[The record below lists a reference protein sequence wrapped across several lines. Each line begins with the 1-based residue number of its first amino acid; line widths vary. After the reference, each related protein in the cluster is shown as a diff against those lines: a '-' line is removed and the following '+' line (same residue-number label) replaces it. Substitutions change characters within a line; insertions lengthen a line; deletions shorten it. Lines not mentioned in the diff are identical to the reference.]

1 MVKKSRKAAR
11 TVFIKKVM
19 KNHKKGFSLREAV
32 KKTKSWKKLSVRYLK
47 SPPVK
52 LSRKKRTKKKARKS
66 KRKGRRKTRRKS
78 R

>member
-1 MVKKSRKAAR
+1 MVKKSREASRSA
-11 TVFIKKVM
+11 FIKKVM
-19 KNHKKGFSLREAV
+19 RNHKKGLSLREAV

-52 LSRKKRTKKKARKS
+52 LSRKKRTKKKARK
-66 KRKGRRKTRRKS
+66 KKRKTRRKS